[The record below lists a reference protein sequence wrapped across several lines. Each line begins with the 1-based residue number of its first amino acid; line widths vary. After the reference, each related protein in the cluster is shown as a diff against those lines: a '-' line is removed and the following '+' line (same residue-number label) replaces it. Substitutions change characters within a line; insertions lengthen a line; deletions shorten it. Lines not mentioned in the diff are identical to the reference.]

1 MKDLVDIYDLPSED
15 DPSQEVPISHYVP
28 LSALDPDGEYLSS
41 EKISSLSPE
50 ERRAKMSDKSIDIL
64 WAILNDPKTDLL
76 AKKQI
81 ASDLMKM
88 EEKRTQKD
96 VVKHYTLTFGE
107 DYMKAL
113 GVAASEFSQATYIRS
128 ESPTPSHTSNDLP
141 EEEMEIPEEP

>member
-1 MKDLVDIYDLPSED
+1 
-15 DPSQEVPISHYVP
+15 
-28 LSALDPDGEYLSS
+28 
-41 EKISSLSPE
+41 
-50 ERRAKMSDKSIDIL
+50 MSDKSIDIL

-96 VVKHYTLTFGE
+96 IVKHYTLTFGS

-113 GVAASEFSQATYIRS
+113 GVAATEFSQAEYIRS
-128 ESPTPSHTSNDLP
+128 EAPGPAHTSNDLP
-141 EEEMEIPEEP
+141 EEEMEIEET